1 MTKSDLN
8 RIMMKTRLFSG
19 FSAEECALLRRFS
32 KATLRSC
39 AAGELIAAE
48 GSIIDFFAIVTEGKL
63 LCEKNNYSGQV
74 ELIQNCVAGETI
86 GLDIACTVTQR
97 SPFRL
102 ICLTNAQM
110 LVFRY
115 DALMRGGAL
124 HERLSGNLIRFLAN
138 ENIKKLYKIDVL
150 YKRSLRER
158 ILVFLRNMEA
168 RTGESVFRI
177 HMNREQFAQYL
188 GVNRSSLSHELSLM
202 RKEDLLRFRKDY
214 FELTKPSETPEQN
227 GEEKLGEQNSI
238 GRTQSAER
246 IQGQCRNA
254 ESDCP

>member
-8 RIMMKTRLFSG
+8 QIMMKTRLFSD
-19 FSAEECALLRRFS
+19 FNAEECALFRRFS

-39 AAGELIAAE
+39 VAGERIAAE
-48 GSIIDFFAIVTEGKL
+48 GSIVDFFAILTEGKV

-74 ELIQNCVAGETI
+74 ELIQHYVAGEPI
-86 GLDIACTVTQR
+86 GLDIACTVTKR

-102 ICLTNAQM
+102 ICLTNVQM
-110 LVFRY
+110 LVFGY
-115 DALMRGGAL
+115 DALMRVSALYGAL
-124 HERLSGNLIRFLAN
+124 YERLSNNLIHFLAN

-168 RTGESVFRI
+168 RTGESAFRI
-177 HMNREQFAQYL
+177 HMDREQFAQYL

-202 RKEDLLRFRKDY
+202 RNEGLLRFRKDH
-214 FELTKPSETPEQN
+214 FELMKPPAPISAA
-227 GEEKLGEQNSI
+227 EESKSG
-238 GRTQSAER
+238 A
-246 IQGQCRNA
+246 
-254 ESDCP
+254 